1 MTSITVIPGLVPMG
15 ANISSDGLSSASSPG
30 LSRGPI
36 AALLETLV
44 PGTSPGMTVFAAISH
59 YVSAY
64 GDKPRV
70 GGIYGRN
77 GIGTNRAF
85 ALKAFALGRDPRTAP
100 PGTPHPPERMAA

>member
-1 MTSITVIPGLVPMG
+1 MG
-15 ANISSDGLSSASSPG
+15 ANISGDGFFSPLSPG

-36 AALLETLV
+36 AALVETLV
-44 PGTSPGMTVFAAISH
+44 PGTSLGMTVFAAISH

-64 GDKPRV
+64 GDKPGD
-70 GGIYGRN
+70 GGIHGRN